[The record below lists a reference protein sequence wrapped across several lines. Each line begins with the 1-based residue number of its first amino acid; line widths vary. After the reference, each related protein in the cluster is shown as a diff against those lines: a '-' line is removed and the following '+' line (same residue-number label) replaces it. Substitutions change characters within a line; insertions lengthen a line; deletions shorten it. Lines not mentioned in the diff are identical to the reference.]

1 MNANSDHDETRS
13 KHSVG
18 SSTCYSNSNNNNT
31 RRRHKRPNRKRPRAK
46 DEPVYNNVAVVT
58 QRHESD
64 EESAED
70 NYLGDDDHFDDAT
83 LERRTNKSRLSVPAS
98 SSDQINEPL
107 IASEDDSKDGL
118 SSSQQVINEFTAAD
132 LLKRETSV

>member
-1 MNANSDHDETRS
+1 
-13 KHSVG
+13 VLPQ
-18 SSTCYSNSNNNNT
+18 
-31 RRRHKRPNRKRPRAK
+31 RR
-46 DEPVYNNVAVVT
+46 DT
-58 QRHESD
+58 D

-70 NYLGDDDHFDDAT
+70 NYLGDDDHFDDT

-107 IASEDDSKDGL
+107 LASEDDSKDGV
-118 SSSQQVINEFTAAD
+118 SSSQQIINEFTAAD